1 MNNTPLEM
9 QQDSGL
15 TRQRPKENMQKQKN
29 TLIIGLLALSILLW
43 VGLLFGAYW
52 YANQYIET
60 SKADIDARLVEIEA
74 QNQMEVE
81 ELQLKLDEA
90 YQELIYIKGELAYIE
105 ENLALT
111 GESLNG
117 SDDTKVALQQRIDE
131 LNKQLKELQASIQK
145 LEDAAR

>member
-9 QQDSGL
+9 QQDLGL
-15 TRQRPKENMQKQKN
+15 TRQSKENTQRQKN
-29 TLIIGLLALSILLW
+29 TLFIGLLVFSFLLW
-43 VGLLFGAYW
+43 IGLLFGTYW

-60 SKADIDARLVEIEA
+60 SKADIDARLAQIEA
-74 QNQMEVE
+74 QNQKEVDE
-81 ELQLKLDEA
+81 IQIKLDDA
-90 YQELIYIKGELAYIE
+90 YQELIYIKNELSYIE

-117 SDDTKVALQQRIDE
+117 SDETKVALQQRIDE
-131 LNKQLKELQASIQK
+131 LNKQLKVLQASIQK